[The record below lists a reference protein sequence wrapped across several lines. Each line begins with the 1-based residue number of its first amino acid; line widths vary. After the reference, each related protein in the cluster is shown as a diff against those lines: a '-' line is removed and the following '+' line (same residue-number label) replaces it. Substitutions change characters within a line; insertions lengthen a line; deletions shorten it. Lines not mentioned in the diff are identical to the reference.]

1 MRLLCCLAGARPP
14 IFDKAAGAVGLY
26 HFPPCSS
33 SCFPAP
39 QQAFVGEM
47 GQRRA
52 SLAWS
57 STFFENGRN
66 LVSKSS
72 AEPHGPA
79 AGQQSKLSTVPAAG
93 EKTMGHAPL
102 LKLSGPWGS
111 KASSLQSRPRAVK
124 QKPHSSAAGEKTMG
138 HAPLLKLSGAWTS
151 SFVRLSEPW
160 VYITSTPAPVPVSWR
175 HNKLS

>member
-1 MRLLCCLAGARPP
+1 MTKLLGPWMRLLCCLAGARPP

-93 EKTMGHAPL
+93 
-102 LKLSGPWGS
+102 S
-111 KASSLQSRPRAVK
+111 KAKAPQ
-124 QKPHSSAAGEKTMG
+124 SAAGEKTMG

>member
-1 MRLLCCLAGARPP
+1 M
-14 IFDKAAGAVGLY
+14 GLY
-26 HFPPCSS
+26 HFCPHFS

-102 LKLSGPWGS
+102 LKLSG
-111 KASSLQSRPRAVK
+111 
-124 QKPHSSAAGEKTMG
+124 
-138 HAPLLKLSGAWTS
+138 AWTS

>member
-1 MRLLCCLAGARPP
+1 MIAPFLQVCRGRGRASFVALPGRGRPFLTKLPGPWMRLLCCLAGARPRL
-14 IFDKAAGAVGLY
+14 FDKAAGAVGLY

-102 LKLSGPWGS
+102 LKLSGPW
-111 KASSLQSRPRAVK
+111 
-124 QKPHSSAAGEKTMG
+124 
-138 HAPLLKLSGAWTS
+138 
-151 SFVRLSEPW
+151 
-160 VYITSTPAPVPVSWR
+160 VYITSTPAPVPVFRR